1 MKVKTRK
8 EENSIVNLEVTLP
21 WADISDD
28 YENVIKEIS
37 KNIKEPGFRA
47 GKTPTVIIKNKYK
60 NEIESEFIDLML
72 QKHYLDII
80 RKAKIDPVDSGKL
93 INVNFQKNEDL
104 SLTIDVQI
112 EPEFEL
118 YNYKKNNL
126 EVLKYTIEVEKEDI
140 ERAID
145 GIREQY
151 AEVKDSDEGAE
162 EGDYIEAD
170 IQELDDSL
178 TPIIGKRMEK
188 RLIKLGE
195 GEFGVQG
202 LEQLKGA
209 VTGDERVVKIHQEH
223 GDHSHN
229 FTFRFTVLNVQEH
242 ILPELNDEFAKQV
255 NESFESVKDLEENV
269 KKNIQSRF
277 DAESRNL
284 VNNALADELVRVNDI
299 AVPDTMIASYLDGLI
314 LRAKEGGNGEVD
326 EAYIRE
332 NYKANAIWN
341 MKWLMIRKSIFK
353 KENFNVEESEIDDW
367 FEKTAALMAV
377 DKTAVLSMKKDE
389 EQRDKMR
396 QDIIESKVME
406 VIRSNSNYNEKKIN
420 VVDFNALLDNDHH
433 HHL

>member
-8 EENSIVNLEVTLP
+8 EENSIMNLEVTLP

-47 GKTPTVIIKNKYK
+47 GKTPTDLIKNKYK

-72 QKHYLDII
+72 KKHYLDII
-80 RKAKIDPVDSGKL
+80 KEAKIDPVDSGKL

-140 ERAID
+140 EKAID

-151 AEVKDSDEGAE
+151 AEVKDSDKGAE

-170 IQELDDSL
+170 IQELDESL

-209 VTGDERVVKIHQEH
+209 VAGDERVVKIHQEH

-269 KKNIQSRF
+269 KKSIQSRF

-353 KENFNVEESEIDDW
+353 KENFNVEENEIDDW

-433 HHL
+433 HH